1 MLTVWKAAQMR
12 VKKMKWQSQRKRNQA
27 QREQTQALRN
37 NNSDVV
43 RKGTVYTGT
52 WRNGD

>member
-27 QREQTQALRN
+27 QRQQQKFAV
-37 NNSDVV
+37 NSDIV
-43 RKGTVYTGT
+43 RKGMTQSQ
-52 WRNGD
+52 WPQWFW